1 MMYTFRLVLM
11 ALFATLFLVAASCD
25 DQVVG
30 DEEPTDGS
38 VGEIGEI
45 VEGDAAN
52 DAVSGDAATD
62 TESTD
67 GSVDSNVSDAEVS
80 TGDAEGGDVEAGDA
94 EATSDGEPTADG
106 GSSLDAETVDAVM
119 PEDDAAV
126 TVDAEETEEDQN

>member
-1 MMYTFRLVLM
+1 MMYTFRMVLM

-25 DQVVG
+25 DQTVG

-38 VGEIGEI
+38 VGEV

-52 DAVSGDAATD
+52 DATAGDAATD

-67 GSVDSNVSDAEVS
+67 GSVDSNVLDAEVS
-80 TGDAEGGDVEAGDA
+80 TEDAEASDTATAGDA
-94 EATSDGEPTADG
+94 EAATDAEATTDGESFT
-106 GSSLDAETVDAVM
+106 DAEAVDAVM

-126 TVDAEETEEDQN
+126 TVDAEETEED

>member
-1 MMYTFRLVLM
+1 MYTFRMVLI
-11 ALFATLFLVAASCD
+11 ALFTTLFLVAASCD

-38 VGEIGEI
+38 VGEV

-52 DAVSGDAATD
+52 DATAGDAATD

-80 TGDAEGGDVEAGDA
+80 TEDAEAGDVEASDTEAASDGEEATEDGESFVDA
-94 EATSDGEPTADG
+94 EA
-106 GSSLDAETVDAVM
+106 VDAVM

-126 TVDAEETEEDQN
+126 TVDAEETEED

>member
-1 MMYTFRLVLM
+1 MMYTFRMVLM

-25 DQVVG
+25 DQTVG

-38 VGEIGEI
+38 VGEV

-52 DAVSGDAATD
+52 DATAGDAATD

-67 GSVDSNVSDAEVS
+67 GSVDSSVSDAEVS
-80 TGDAEGGDVEAGDA
+80 TGDAEAGDVEAGDA
-94 EATSDGEPTADG
+94 EATP
-106 GSSLDAETVDAVM
+106 DAEATTDRESFVDAEASDAVM

-126 TVDAEETEEDQN
+126 TVDAEETEED

>member
-1 MMYTFRLVLM
+1 MKRTFKMVLI

-25 DQVVG
+25 DQTVG

-38 VGEIGEI
+38 VGEI

-62 TESTD
+62 AESTD

-80 TGDAEGGDVEAGDA
+80 TEDAEAGDA
-94 EATSDGEPTADG
+94 EATTDAEATEDG
-106 GSSLDAETVDAVM
+106 GGFTDAEAVDAVV

-126 TVDAEETEEDQN
+126 TVDAAEETEED

>member
-1 MMYTFRLVLM
+1 MKRTFKMVLI

-38 VGEIGEI
+38 VGEI

-62 TESTD
+62 AESTD

-80 TGDAEGGDVEAGDA
+80 TEDAEAGDVEAGDA
-94 EATSDGEPTADG
+94 EATTDTETTTDGE
-106 GSSLDAETVDAVM
+106 SFVDAEAVDAIM

-126 TVDAEETEEDQN
+126 TVDAEETEED

>member
-1 MMYTFRLVLM
+1 MKRTFKMVLI

-25 DQVVG
+25 DQTVG

-52 DAVSGDAATD
+52 DATAGDAATD
-62 TESTD
+62 TGSTD

-126 TVDAEETEEDQN
+126 TVDAEETEED

>member
-25 DQVVG
+25 DQTVG

-126 TVDAEETEEDQN
+126 TVDAEETEED